1 MAKDSKLNSLMK
13 MKKQK
18 LFATYEQFFND
29 VSLLTPQFIDHDLL
43 HRTIGEL
50 FELVPYLKK

>member
-1 MAKDSKLNSLMK
+1 MV
-13 MKKQK
+13 
-18 LFATYEQFFND
+18 YEQFFSD

-43 HRTIGEL
+43 HRTIGNL